1 MDTAE
6 LDRMAQ
12 AEYER
17 YVGWA
22 NSQMERPVLKPEA
35 RPRRAGWV
43 VLLGAVAFDL
53 FGLWLVFGWDGR
65 L

>member
-1 MDTAE
+1 
-6 LDRMAQ
+6 MAQ

-17 YVGWA
+17 YAGWA
-22 NSQMERPVLKPEA
+22 NSQMERPALKPEA

-43 VLLGAVAFDL
+43 VLVGVAAFDL
-53 FGLWLVFGWDGR
+53 LAWWLVVGWDGR